1 MKKIIPILIVG
12 VLIISS
18 LGAVAI
24 SDNDPKILY
33 KMESISISESI
44 LEEKDEYLLV
54 DFEESTSKLM
64 ETGNPIIPVITKVYT
79 FPAGTKINNVKVN
92 YDQEKLVLDKKIQP
106 SPRPLPMSDTIIIPE
121 SEIYVQNDDVYLS
134 EELYPSEPYLVNMG
148 AGLKDN
154 EHVIYLTIRC
164 NSQYS
169 PALNYIEMPKN
180 IDIQVEYIL
189 PEKPLFTAD
198 EYDMLIITDES
209 FVSNLQPLVDHKND
223 NGVKTI
229 LETVQDIYPAYDGR
243 DDTEDIKLRIK
254 DAIEELGIDY
264 VLIAGGRQGQ
274 SINWYVP
281 SRRTMNDDN
290 WETGYES
297 DLYYADIYKY
307 DGENLIFEDWDSN
320 ENGVFA
326 EFKGIRRDTMDY
338 YPDVT
343 VGRLPIRTAA
353 EADTIVNK
361 IIDYEN
367 NADDSWFKTAVVI
380 SGDTFPPSRGGS
392 PGWWEGELETGL
404 TVTAL
409 ENIGFTMNKLWL
421 SIPGAFEGREDVQAA
436 FNAGA
441 GFVHFAGHSNPA
453 SWGNHPPDDE
463 DHVFI
468 DGFKMWDGPKINNE
482 GQLPI
487 VMFGGCHSAQFNVTL
502 YHIITGMQKFG
513 ILGFW
518 FTSPFRYAY
527 YEWVPR
533 DISSQLVMDPTGGAI
548 ASMGN
553 TGLGYGYVNEG
564 WDSGLGGWIE
574 PRFFQVYANKTIN
587 EEDTIL
593 GQIHD
598 QAIVDY
604 INIIGAVNTD
614 QIDRK
619 TIEEW
624 VLIGDPS
631 LRIGGL

>member
-1 MKKIIPILIVG
+1 MKKIIPILIIG

-24 SDNDPKILY
+24 SDNDPKVLY

-44 LEEKDEYLLV
+44 LEENNEFVLV

-134 EELYPSEPYLVNMG
+134 EELYPSEPYIVNMG

-169 PALNYIEMPKN
+169 PALNFIEMPKN

-223 NGVKTI
+223 NGIKTI

-243 DDTEDIKLRIK
+243 DDSEDIKLRIK

-274 SINWYVP
+274 TINWYVP
-281 SRRTMNDDN
+281 SRRTMNDDG

-307 DGENLIFEDWDSN
+307 DGENLTFEDWDSN

-343 VGRLPIRTAA
+343 VGRLPIRTAT

-392 PGWWEGELETGL
+392 PGWWEGELETGK

-482 GQLPI
+482 GQLPV
-487 VMFGGCHSAQFNVTL
+487 VMFGGCHSGQFNVTL
-502 YHIITGMQKFG
+502 YHIITGMQKYG
-513 ILGFW
+513 VLGFW
-518 FTSPFRYAY
+518 FMSPFRYAY

-574 PRFFQVYANKTIN
+574 PRFFEVYANKTIN

-624 VLIGDPS
+624 ALIGDPS